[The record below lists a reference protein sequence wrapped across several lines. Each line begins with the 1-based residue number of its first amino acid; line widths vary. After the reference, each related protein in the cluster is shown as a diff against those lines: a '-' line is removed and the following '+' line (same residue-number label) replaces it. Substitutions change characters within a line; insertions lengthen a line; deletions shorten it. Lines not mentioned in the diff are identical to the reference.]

1 MGFIDE
7 KCTFEVLTEEVL
19 SDSLPFSCGE
29 DEDMDEF
36 FSKDA
41 LTYARRRIGKSYC
54 FRLEEDEKQIVAC
67 FTLSNDSIRIW
78 DLGSSKKNAMWKEL
92 TNREKMLSRFP
103 GVLIGRLAVSKAFA
117 GMGIGTEILN
127 FIKMWFLC
135 EENKTG
141 CRLAIVDAKNKPNVL
156 KFYEKNGFRYLFNRE
171 IDEDLYVKPPKTEE
185 ERKERIQHPRAL
197 ATRLMYY
204 DLLSNY

>member
-1 MGFIDE
+1 MSFIAD
-7 KCTFEVLTEEVL
+7 KCIFEVLTQDVL
-19 SDSLPFSCGE
+19 SESESFTCGE
-29 DEDMDEF
+29 DPDMDEF
-36 FSKDA
+36 FQKDA

-54 FRLEEDEKQIVAC
+54 FRLEEDARKLVAC

-103 GVLIGRLAVSKAFA
+103 GVLIGRLAVSKDYS
-117 GMGIGTEILN
+117 GQGVGSEIID
-127 FIKMWFLC
+127 FIKLWFLS

-156 KFYEKNGFRYLFNRE
+156 KFYEKNGFKYLFNRE
-171 IDEDLYVKPPKTEE
+171 IEEDLYIKPPKTEE
-185 ERKERIQHPRAL
+185 ERKERMQNPRTL
-197 ATRLMYY
+197 ATRLMYC
-204 DLLSNY
+204 DLLSE

>member
-1 MGFIDE
+1 MSFIAD
-7 KCTFEVLTEEVL
+7 KCIFEVLTQDVL
-19 SDSLPFSCGE
+19 SESESFTCGE
-29 DEDMDEF
+29 DPDMDEF
-36 FSKDA
+36 FQKDA

-54 FRLEEDEKQIVAC
+54 FRLEEDARKIVAC

-103 GVLIGRLAVSKAFA
+103 GVLIGRLAVSKDYS
-117 GMGIGTEILN
+117 GQGVGSEIID
-127 FIKMWFLC
+127 FIKLWFLS

-156 KFYEKNGFRYLFNRE
+156 KFYEKNGFKYLFNRE
-171 IDEDLYVKPPKTEE
+171 IDEDLYIKPPKTEE
-185 ERKERIQHPRAL
+185 ERKERIQHPRTL
-197 ATRLMYY
+197 ATRLMYC
-204 DLLSNY
+204 DLLSE

>member
-1 MGFIDE
+1 MGFIDQ
-7 KCTFEVLTEEVL
+7 KCTFDVL
-19 SDSLPFSCGE
+19 SEDLLSECDPFTCGE
-29 DEDMDEF
+29 DDDMDEF

-54 FRLEEDEKQIVAC
+54 FRLEENEKQIVAC

-117 GMGIGTEILN
+117 GMGIGTEILD
-127 FIKMWFLC
+127 FIKMWFLS

-141 CRLAIVDAKNKPNVL
+141 CRLAIVDAKNEPKVL
-156 KFYEKNGFRYLFNRE
+156 KFYEKNGFRYLFNTE
-171 IDEDLYVKPPKTEE
+171 IDEDLYIKHPKNEE
-185 ERKERIQHPRAL
+185 ERKERMEHPRTL
-197 ATRLMYY
+197 ATRLMYC
-204 DLLSNY
+204 DLLSD

>member
-1 MGFIDE
+1 MSFIAD
-7 KCTFEVLTEEVL
+7 KCIFEVLTQDVL
-19 SDSLPFSCGE
+19 SESESFTCGE
-29 DEDMDEF
+29 DPDMDEF
-36 FSKDA
+36 FQKDA

-54 FRLEEDEKQIVAC
+54 FRLEEDARKIVAC

-103 GVLIGRLAVSKAFA
+103 GVLIGRLAVSKDYS
-117 GMGIGTEILN
+117 GQGVGSEIID
-127 FIKMWFLC
+127 FIKLWFLS

-156 KFYEKNGFRYLFNRE
+156 KFYEKNGFKYLFNRE
-171 IDEDLYVKPPKTEE
+171 IDEDLYIKPPKTQE
-185 ERKERIQHPRAL
+185 ERKERIQHPRTL
-197 ATRLMYY
+197 ATRLMYC
-204 DLLSNY
+204 DLLSE

>member
-1 MGFIDE
+1 MSFIDQ
-7 KCTFEVLTEEVL
+7 KCTFDVL
-19 SDSLPFSCGE
+19 SEDVLSECLPFTCGE

-41 LTYARRRIGKSYC
+41 LIYARRRIGKSYC

-103 GVLIGRLAVSKAFA
+103 GVLIGRLAVSESFA
-117 GMGIGTEILN
+117 GKGIGTEILD
-127 FIKMWFLC
+127 FIKMWFLS

-141 CRLAIVDAKNKPNVL
+141 CRLAIVDAKNKPKVL
-156 KFYEKNGFRYLFNRE
+156 NFYEKNGFRYLFNRE
-171 IDEDLYVKPPKTEE
+171 IDEDLYIKPPKNEE
-185 ERKERIQHPRAL
+185 ERKTRIQNPRTL
-197 ATRLMYY
+197 ATRLMYC
-204 DLLSNY
+204 DLLSD